1 LFDNPLAGAS
11 TLFYK
16 QSLDFQAVGDAF
28 PQLEEGK
35 KAAN

>member
-16 QSLDFQAVGDAF
+16 QSLDFQAVGDGF
-28 PQLEEGK
+28 PQFRRRE

>member
-16 QSLDFQAVGDAF
+16 QSLDFQAVIDAF
-28 PQLEEGK
+28 RHQEEGK
-35 KAAN
+35 QMPI